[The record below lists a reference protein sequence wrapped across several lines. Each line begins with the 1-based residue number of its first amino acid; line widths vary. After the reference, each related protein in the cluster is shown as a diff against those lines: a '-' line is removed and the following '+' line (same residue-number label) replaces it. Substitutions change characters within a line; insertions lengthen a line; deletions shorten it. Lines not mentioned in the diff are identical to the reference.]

1 MGGPAVMAERSRS
14 GPAKP
19 GVSGIFYQPRT
30 GERMRSIN
38 LALCLASAPVIL
50 ASQQTA
56 PSVPPLEIGVVAPD
70 FTMKGATRYG
80 VLARPIHLSDFKGK
94 TVVLA
99 FFFKAR
105 TSG

>member
-1 MGGPAVMAERSRS
+1 MRPLYLALSLAAMPAVLAAQKPPSS
-14 GPAKP
+14 GA
-19 GVSGIFYQPRT
+19 T
-30 GERMRSIN
+30 
-38 LALCLASAPVIL
+38 
-50 ASQQTA
+50 TH
-56 PSVPPLEIGVVAPD
+56 PLEVGAVAPD

-80 VLARPIHLSDFKGK
+80 VLANPVHLSDFKGK